1 MKASFVVAVPL
12 ALALGLVAAVAS
24 IASAQTDPHVGMWK
38 LNSEKSKFTPGPAP
52 QSGTFTYEAD
62 GQNLTLLTQGVDAE
76 GKPINPEKSKQTI
89 ILDGKEHPTPN
100 PAYDTS
106 VTKRINASSYEIS
119 WKKAG
124 KVLQTTTNAVSKDG
138 KTLTLTSKG
147 ANAKGEAINNVA
159 VFDKQ

>member
-1 MKASFVVAVPL
+1 MKASFVVAAP
-12 ALALGLVAAVAS
+12 LALGLVAAVAS

-38 LNSEKSKFTPGPAP
+38 LNPEKSKFTPGPAP
-52 QSGTFTYEAD
+52 RSGTFTYEAD

-76 GKPINPEKSKQTI
+76 GKPIKSKQTV

-106 VTKRINASSYEIS
+106 VTKRIDASSYEIS

-147 ANAKGEAINNVA
+147 TNAKGETINNVA